1 MSPMSTDGIN
11 LCIDGSIDIDFS
23 EDDFFS
29 FSDDL
34 KRIYQIKTKPFY

>member
-11 LCIDGSIDIDFS
+11 LHVDGSIDIAFF

-29 FSDDL
+29 F
-34 KRIYQIKTKPFY
+34 